1 LTAREHLPDKI
12 VARDLVLSYPNAAS
26 DSGHAVLKGFDLSV
40 RDGEFL
46 SLLGPSGCGKST
58 FLNILAGLV
67 PQSSGDIR
75 VDGEPVSAARH
86 KLGVVFQGYALFP
99 WRTVRKNVETGLEIR
114 RVSRA
119 QRRAE
124 AEHYLRL
131 VGLLDFADHYPH
143 QLSGGMRQRV
153 AIARALAYGPEV
165 LLMDEPFGALDAQTR
180 ESLQQELLGIW
191 EKNAKTVVFVT
202 HSIDEAIFLSDRVAV
217 MGRGPG
223 RVKEIIDVDL
233 PRPRDASL
241 RHCAAFIALRQRAW
255 ESLSTELAHAHS
267 HSYAPPVR
275 TARDSI
281 AEIYAGEPHA

>member
-1 LTAREHLPDKI
+1 MTAREHLRDKI
-12 VARDLVLSYPNAAS
+12 VARDLALSYPNAAS

-191 EKNAKTVVFVT
+191 EKSAKTVVFVT

>member
-1 LTAREHLPDKI
+1 MTAREHLPDKI

-180 ESLQQELLGIW
+180 HILQEELLDIW
-191 EKNAKTVVFVT
+191 RHKKKTVLFVT
-202 HSIDEAIFLSDRVAV
+202 HDVREAVILSDRVVVMSARPGHVKAV
-217 MGRGPG
+217 IDIEGRGESG
-223 RVKEIIDVDL
+223 
-233 PRPRDASL
+233 ASIERQAEHIWSIL
-241 RHCAAFIALRQRAW
+241 R
-255 ESLSTELAHAHS
+255 TEMTL
-267 HSYAPPVR
+267 
-275 TARDSI
+275 T
-281 AEIYAGEPHA
+281 

>member
-1 LTAREHLPDKI
+1 MTAREHLPDKI
-12 VARDLVLSYPNAAS
+12 VARDLALSYPNAAS

>member
-1 LTAREHLPDKI
+1 MSETARHRDKI
-12 VARDLVLSYPNAAS
+12 VTRDLSLAYAS
-26 DSGHAVLKGFDLSV
+26 QTVLKGFDLAV
-40 RDGEFL
+40 REGEFL

-67 PQSSGDIR
+67 PHTSGHIR
-75 VDGEPVSAARH
+75 IDGQPVIGVRD

-114 RVSRA
+114 GVNRA

-124 AEHYLRL
+124 AERYLQL
-131 VGLLDFADHYPH
+131 VGLIDFADHYPH

-191 EKNAKTVVFVT
+191 EQSAKTVVFVT

-223 RVKEIIDVDL
+223 RVKEIIEVDL
-233 PRPRDASL
+233 PRPRGPAI
-241 RHCAAFIALRQRAW
+241 RHSAAFIALRQRAW
-255 ESLSTELAHAHS
+255 NSLSTELGALRSVAAS
-267 HSYAPPVR
+267 VETP
-275 TARDSI
+275 DD
-281 AEIYAGEPHA
+281 IYAGEPHV

>member
-1 LTAREHLPDKI
+1 MTAREHLPDKI
-12 VARDLVLSYPNAAS
+12 VARDLALSYPNAAS

-191 EKNAKTVVFVT
+191 EQSAKTVVFVT

-241 RHCAAFIALRQRAW
+241 RHSRGVHRAEAKSV

>member
-1 LTAREHLPDKI
+1 MSETARHRDKI
-12 VARDLVLSYPNAAS
+12 VARDLSLAYAS
-26 DSGHAVLKGFDLSV
+26 QTVLKGFDLAV
-40 RDGEFL
+40 REGEFL

-67 PQSSGDIR
+67 PHTSGDIR
-75 VDGEPVSAARH
+75 IDGQPVVAVRD

-114 RVSRA
+114 GVSRA

-124 AEHYLRL
+124 AERYLQL
-131 VGLLDFADHYPH
+131 VGLIDFADHYPH

-191 EKNAKTVVFVT
+191 EQSAKTVVFVT

-233 PRPRDASL
+233 PRPRGPAI
-241 RHCAAFIALRQRAW
+241 RHSAAFIALSQRAW
-255 ESLSTELAHAHS
+255 NSLS
-267 HSYAPPVR
+267 
-275 TARDSI
+275 
-281 AEIYAGEPHA
+281 AEIGALRSVAASVETPDDIYAGAPHV

>member
-1 LTAREHLPDKI
+1 MSETARHRDKI
-12 VARDLVLSYPNAAS
+12 VARDLSLAYAS
-26 DSGHAVLKGFDLSV
+26 QTVLKGFDLAV
-40 RDGEFL
+40 REGEFL

-67 PQSSGDIR
+67 PHTSGDIR
-75 VDGEPVSAARH
+75 IDGQPVVAVRD

-114 RVSRA
+114 GVNRA
-119 QRRAE
+119 QRIAE
-124 AEHYLRL
+124 AERYLQL
-131 VGLLDFADHYPH
+131 VGLIDFADHYPH

-191 EKNAKTVVFVT
+191 EQSAKTVVFVT

-233 PRPRDASL
+233 PRPRGPAI
-241 RHCAAFIALRQRAW
+241 RHSAAFIALRQRAW
-255 ESLSTELAHAHS
+255 NSLSTEIGALRSVAAS
-267 HSYAPPVR
+267 VETP
-275 TARDSI
+275 DD
-281 AEIYAGEPHA
+281 IYAGAPHV

>member
-1 LTAREHLPDKI
+1 MSETARHRDKI
-12 VARDLVLSYPNAAS
+12 VARDLSLAYAS
-26 DSGHAVLKGFDLSV
+26 QTVLKGFDLAM
-40 RDGEFL
+40 REGEFL

-67 PQSSGDIR
+67 PHTSGDIR
-75 VDGEPVSAARH
+75 IDGQPVIAVRD

-114 RVSRA
+114 GVNRA

-124 AEHYLRL
+124 AERYLQL
-131 VGLLDFADHYPH
+131 VGLIDFADHYPH

-191 EKNAKTVVFVT
+191 EQSAKTVVFVT

-233 PRPRDASL
+233 PRPRGPAI
-241 RHCAAFIALRQRAW
+241 RHSAAFIALRQRAW
-255 ESLSTELAHAHS
+255 NSLSTEIGALRSVAA
-267 HSYAPPVR
+267 
-275 TARDSI
+275 SI
-281 AEIYAGEPHA
+281 ETPDDIYAGAPHV